1 MSDNLFAPLDNISTP
16 GVDETSPVQQAQE
29 QSLFAPLQG
38 ASTYKEAETAA
49 LQIAKVS
56 PIDAQEADLIAPI
69 EVPQGTGMGLFQKTR
84 RSLLAGIG
92 DTIEGFGDAF
102 NFIGLTT
109 GANAISALTGG
120 SWYSNKIGDTLK
132 EFGSSMAEKYTV
144 EKSEEIQDF
153 TWDDLANA
161 EFWATS
167 VARTIPFTLSLF
179 IPGGVGAKVGTKMA
193 TTLAKYAPTLANGL
207 GKTIT
212 SKGLTKLPGLKALQ
226 GATAKQIGTKALG
239 ATGGFLGAG
248 TAMTAI
254 DGAVIAGETLETSY
268 NQFIQEGYTPEQ
280 AQNMAAEVASSVYID
295 NQASFLIESLSYA
308 TVVGG
313 ITGKGLRRTLG
324 FGARNTAKEFGIKA
338 AAITTAG
345 GIEATTEM
353 YQETYQEWIKG
364 KARAEVKGEDY
375 MSYLDFFNSEEAKE
389 TKGISFASGLLF
401 GSVGQVI
408 NNVAERKALLANDYD
423 LLAAKIDPAATDLTV
438 NKQERIRSIILDNAI
453 DGRLGNTE
461 ELTNELVDAGVMS
474 QEDANLVFQTAKQ
487 VNKAFNE
494 TPSVD
499 LSRMKPNEKRE
510 LAAAYLK
517 RQESENKIKDLES
530 VFADEINK
538 INNLDISQEQ
548 KEQKIQELYSL
559 EPNTIEQLEIERQ
572 QLNQVNEDIVSMQS
586 GIYFQQRREQQ
597 AQQRAEEQR
606 QAQEQRE
613 QERQEFETAPTPEAP
628 KAPTPQP
635 PEGVEPT
642 FGTPMSDNEIN
653 VIDDILNQNV
663 EDGNITDNRADD
675 IAQFIADNNMSF
687 EEAQNYVN
695 QQVTPTPTSQTQK
708 VEQKKEPKT
717 KPRVVQYKGRSYT
730 ITSDGTIINQNTNR
744 KIKPDGATGKAILKK
759 SAKPRFE
766 DNQVPV
772 KREYFTVTS
781 RDGDVQKFRVT
792 TRLDGSRNWEILDG
806 DMYVPFNNGK
816 IADKN
821 VIERDNLSTRQELD
835 IFEQAGDVV
844 TTDQTEGPDAIMNPK
859 MKADLSE
866 DQFNRV
872 YKSQEVSTVESESK
886 AVSKKGSLS
895 DLVSA
900 WLQTPEGSLENQ
912 TAEESAAKFA
922 KEYLKRGGK
931 ETEQQIE
938 EKGLAKSIADQFRKG
953 VVSKKLVLEEIQ
965 KQQGLL
971 EGTPVQLSLFE
982 KTKKILKPK
991 RTNTTKRKQKGRK
1004 SIADD
1009 FREKAPLQYK
1019 PKYSYRRAGTE
1030 IALRDYLKSK
1040 FPSRELRFVD
1050 ILQERFG
1057 LNTTG
1062 YAIGTSA
1069 YVNYKVG
1076 ENGELVDKSVQKA
1089 IMHEFGHFFRDIHI
1103 NSEEVQALLKSL
1115 PGTSLF
1121 ENTKNGYFDQI
1132 LYATPKGNKTGAD
1145 IFFEANKR
1153 NPNNKAEYDSFIN
1166 SLGLEVL
1173 PDSEQEIILDEAMQA
1188 LLEDPLLE
1196 KYGQVF
1202 GAQKPNII
1210 SRIKDFFDL
1219 VNRSAPQRNKAV
1231 EILNETANTKG
1242 VPAERF
1248 IRRIINNFRE
1258 NPNIRQAHHPRGRFS
1273 RSKDNQ
1279 NKIVEQI
1286 KNIINNSTFDISTE
1300 SVQDYY
1306 NKILDAVLQIPG
1318 IDILTE
1324 SQIKNRILG
1333 SLFYP
1338 IKETGIKKLIKD
1350 FAVLQEQEAELLYG
1364 REEDINTEYAG
1375 GNEEESISSRM
1386 SDMVTDFLETFSTK
1400 ERPIYQREVLS
1411 MLYSTTQKYKDDFYG
1426 FVDFMQSTEDTLAAE
1441 FMDYVTFKYN
1451 ENPIPALR
1459 FIHQENRNKRFQKFM
1474 MFTIDPIVDDEGN
1487 ITNIKVNSRVSRNS
1501 YTYQSVSHMLAV
1513 AAGNYYTKNR
1523 TPEMQAVRKVINDS
1537 LKGVETDTDLA
1548 YTVLEALF
1556 GNQLDIY
1563 NINLF
1568 EEDILKPEFEGL
1580 LFEIDGKLLSMGEVF
1595 DLQLNKTS
1603 SKQGKFINPNIKSA
1617 FRPILQQIFDAT
1629 VDERY
1634 QATTMSAENESLN
1647 TVSKHNSIFEI
1658 SEILQSV
1665 ENDELIQ
1672 KLYKDN
1678 HLIDA
1683 LLEGEINLVPMPISG
1698 GQSRLRN
1705 KIKKNYNKL
1714 SANDFTL
1721 MQMLMQ
1727 INALAENQQVYL
1739 QSAGQLSDTKNN
1751 YFFQVPFLS
1760 EEQIKKETNR
1770 IIDKLQK
1777 NGSKYGNGEFIFPFL
1792 EEVDGKIKLDIRST
1806 TQGRD
1811 ELIKYIQDNKSYLEN
1826 LDIIKEQLPDIFEDI
1841 NSISTETLRNVQRI
1855 QLNQIIN
1862 QFQLQEIFIG
1872 NATKNK
1878 SSIDFVKR
1886 AKRAGA
1892 KHIPLGEETRIDL
1905 TVLEDFYVL
1914 NEDVNSQYLK
1924 GTIVGEATLERIT
1937 NRSVDELIADGI
1949 TSVATDSGAYITDV
1963 TAKKIRDMYGNLNG
1977 ENIAPGTFKFVGA
1990 GIEID
1995 NVNIFG
2001 EDSYLKSNV
2010 GVLTE
2015 EFVTK
2020 HPEYKY
2026 IYDILVARE
2035 QIADA
2040 NIGVGEMSLPVVYH
2054 KSGSKVLPKGY
2065 PVFRRNTPIE
2075 DINTQLNNILIN
2087 DGNYGFSGLNYGVQL
2102 DLDIKR
2108 YSSQRPEQ
2116 AYAFDLINLSD
2127 EMKSLVNNMHKKYM
2141 QATMLQ
2147 FNEIIGRFE
2156 VFGNDAINVSEK
2168 IFGSKASRL
2177 SSLAGKD
2184 LPGIFP
2190 LRDKSIAKKFGL
2202 FGSKIQTPGG
2212 IGTEASTIG
2221 NEWKAYTSLTELI
2234 KNSSGEY
2241 KRKLQLLNQKYGNI
2255 RVSEVSLPA
2264 TFGNR
2269 RVGIKEGDLIF
2280 GSRIPTH
2287 GKQTRVLFVVKEILQ
2302 PEMGNQTFF
2311 NPYISEIMGSDK
2323 DGDQIYFNG
2332 KFANPRAWQNT
2343 YNQGFDLEVQ
2353 LFGSKEVQDELKLQM
2368 STFAEDNQKAIDNS
2382 NKFFKLSTEQS
2393 KPPHRLRLLGNKIT
2407 SKTNLESSPLIGF
2420 AANAQRLFSYFL
2432 RYNIKLP
2439 ATFTI
2444 TGIDGVSRT
2453 FSEFDTIYNKDEG
2466 VANFIE
2472 VAKILNTVL
2481 DEPAHQKTEELG
2493 YDEITLSHA
2502 IILSYMGIPTQDII
2516 TLFKSPIYKEYSRL
2530 SKPLSL
2536 FEQQY
2541 QNKPDKATVKRSL
2554 FRKVTSIKP
2563 FITKGGKRR
2572 PNPKFDDAYKKFRDT
2587 IFIGVNKVNLGDI
2600 VLNKNKKDVLKL
2612 LYNLEA
2618 INQAALG
2625 TTEYMGIHNGI
2636 QSSPHRALEIV
2647 VEPQSAFK
2655 PMFNEESGEVQEF
2668 LQSPKVQHNLNIID
2682 RLSRW
2687 HFNHSK
2693 LFDLFIGGFVS
2704 ERKYLKTPDNLLNI
2718 TRRYSEYIAVNTV
2731 PALQN
2736 LYSINEKS
2744 YLPKLEELVEK
2755 YGELEFFSK
2764 ATLFQND
2771 EVLKDGRVIQGI
2783 GLVSNQE
2790 YTQDLAEQELER
2802 IGKELQDNLTQ
2813 DEINLLIQ
2821 YDYLSHQFGTSP
2833 NSVLHMMPYSTL
2845 REIKLGYLGYR
2856 SSAETIEK
2864 FEEDMIDSV
2873 LFEPEFGAIQEWRDG
2888 KRRYEFEIT
2897 EDLDSYVLEADNSV
2911 TLSTQVIGKSVPPK
2925 YVKLFDKTTGIS
2937 FIYTV
2942 NTEQDTLGD
2951 YKFYKEYNT
2960 NEQHIIKPSTYT
2972 EESFETYNQT
2982 NTQERKPRGRFKRNL
2997 GNETLKSI
3005 KEVQQKIKEEDIIP
3019 GDPLTAEQTID
3030 IENLNNTEDVKSFR
3044 GWLESALLDRD
3055 VTEIL
3060 NDESLINRYT
3070 PYYNNYVEQKRLMN
3084 AIEKKFAEVN
3094 EEGIP
3099 YYQRR
3104 EEFTDELLRDH
3115 IQVLQLGGMDYRATE
3130 DLYNRLVE
3138 EMAQRATSD
3147 QHKMIQ
3153 DKIEGYEQAE
3163 PGARDISVAQAYM
3176 LANNIDSRNEG
3187 VQFLQRKFDEEY
3199 KRYISELNEKV
3210 KEINTVHQKLVES
3223 KNKSFSILQKVRA
3236 KFAPN
3241 EFYEHYYG
3249 NIYYESPDG
3258 IALRPLDNIKR
3269 KDGDSI
3275 VYYRDKNGSIIQ
3287 GINQLNLTKEER
3299 DYWNM
3304 YKETTESTRKISNAE
3319 MRDNYIPNIKMSPF
3333 EALQSRGLFGLFM
3346 LTNRGINDIGVVE
3359 VLGTNPE
3366 TGERILLPFEEFQKL
3381 YGYGNV
3387 NNSVLKDIESIR
3399 EYKRLEKLAQ
3409 EGLRR
3414 GMHMSED
3421 GKFTNRYFNL
3431 RNTNTDAMQ
3440 GGDMFYRYSNSRSV
3454 KAKAFG
3460 TKNIHRAL
3468 LEHVKSTYY
3477 TFGTKEV
3484 GGKFGGMIE
3493 FMPLVD
3499 GLIRI
3504 NENEGNKNI
3513 VMYLTKLYKEGQL
3526 LQKKQEVAKGVDPV
3540 VDGFVKYTMYITLAL
3555 NIPAGIFNVAVGKYN
3570 EIRKRG
3576 VGKFAKGEAR
3586 FWGIDRMLKGDFEGT
3601 QTAFRKSMAI
3611 LKKTAFMTHSLYDLV
3626 PSTPG
3631 TLNFAGKSIDDILF
3645 MVMQGSEN
3653 WIQGAAFL
3661 GELTEE
3667 EWNSYDVNGNLLENM
3682 PGITPTRQS
3691 EIEDKVRKVHG
3702 RGYSPTDQ
3710 RLIQMYS
3717 LGRAFMQHKRWL
3729 PTYIMDRFGRDQIN
3743 KYGEREIGSYVA
3755 GAEYAREATKFARK
3769 VLNNEMSTAEA
3780 IEELR
3785 NMPKYK
3791 REAAYAALRG
3801 LGMTMMLSAILFS
3814 LKAAGQDDDDP
3825 LYHFVSRTVS
3835 DALLIFDTPKFT
3847 YFMLPPSLQTFENAM
3862 LLARYSVPVSQK
3874 EFGFAK
3880 MKRKGRYADRGEWKG
3895 TTPLVR
3901 LLPFNKISRQIMSQQ
3916 DFDVQEVL
3924 FK

>member
-1 MSDNLFAPLDNISTP
+1 MSDNLFAPLDNVSTP

-38 ASTYKEAETAA
+38 ASTYKETETAA

-56 PIDAQEADLIAPI
+56 PIDAQEADLIAPV
-69 EVPQGTGMGLFQKTR
+69 EVPQGAGMGLFRKTR
-84 RSLLAGIG
+84 RSLLAGVG
-92 DTIEGFGDAF
+92 DTIEGFGDAI
-102 NFIGLTT
+102 NFIGMTT
-109 GANAISALTGG
+109 GANAMGALTGG
-120 SWYSNKIGDTLK
+120 SWYSNKIGDTLT
-132 EFGSSMAEKYTV
+132 ELGGSIAEKYTV
-144 EKSEEIQDF
+144 EKSPEIADF
-153 TWDDLANA
+153 SWDDLANP

-179 IPGGVGAKVGTKMA
+179 IPGAAGARVGTKLG

-207 GKTIT
+207 GKAIT

-226 GATAKQIGTKALG
+226 GVTAKQIGTRTLG

-248 TAMTAI
+248 TAMTAV

-295 NQASFLIESLSYA
+295 NQASFLIESISYA

-313 ITGKGLRRTLG
+313 VAGKGLRKTLG

-338 AAITTAG
+338 AAITSAA

-353 YQETYQEWIKG
+353 FQETYQEWIKG

-375 MSYLDFFNSEEAKE
+375 MSYLDFFNSEEAQE
-389 TKGISFASGLLF
+389 TRGISFASGLLF
-401 GSVGQVI
+401 GGVGQVI

-423 LLAAKIDPAATDLTV
+423 LLAAKIDPSATDLTV

-453 DGRLGNTE
+453 DGRLGNTQ

-474 QEDANLVFQTAKQ
+474 QEDAKLVFQTAKQ

-494 TPSVD
+494 TPAVD

-530 VFADEINK
+530 VFVDEINK
-538 INNLDISQEQ
+538 INNLDISTDI

-559 EPNTIEQLEIERQ
+559 EPDTIEQLEIERQ

-586 GIYFQQRREQQ
+586 GIYFQQRREQE

-606 QAQEQRE
+606 QAQEQSE
-613 QERQEFETAPTPEAP
+613 QERQEVETAPTPETTT
-628 KAPTPQP
+628 APTPQA

-642 FGTPMSDNEIN
+642 FGPIMSIDEEN
-653 VIDDILNQNV
+653 VINDILDQNI
-663 EDGNITDNRADD
+663 EDGNITNDRAND
-675 IAQFIADNNMSF
+675 IAQFVVDNNMSF

-695 QQVTPTPTSQTQK
+695 QQVTPTPTSQVQE
-708 VEQKKEPKT
+708 VEQKEESKA
-717 KPRVVQYKGRSYT
+717 KPQVVEYKGRSYT

-744 KIKPDGATGKAILKK
+744 KIKPDGATGRAI
-759 SAKPRFE
+759 
-766 DNQVPV
+766 
-772 KREYFTVTS
+772 
-781 RDGDVQKFRVT
+781 
-792 TRLDGSRNWEILDG
+792 I
-806 DMYVPFNNGK
+806 
-816 IADKN
+816 
-821 VIERDNLSTRQELD
+821 
-835 IFEQAGDVV
+835 
-844 TTDQTEGPDAIMNPK
+844 
-859 MKADLSE
+859 
-866 DQFNRV
+866 
-872 YKSQEVSTVESESK
+872 
-886 AVSKKGSLS
+886 
-895 DLVSA
+895 
-900 WLQTPEGSLENQ
+900 
-912 TAEESAAKFA
+912 
-922 KEYLKRGGK
+922 KE
-931 ETEQQIE
+931 
-938 EKGLAKSIADQFRKG
+938 
-953 VVSKKLVLEEIQ
+953 
-965 KQQGLL
+965 
-971 EGTPVQLSLFE
+971 FE
-982 KTKKILKPK
+982 KTKKPTPTPIVEEKPKVEQKPKAKKKVLKPK

-1004 SIADD
+1004 SIADN
-1009 FREKAPLQYK
+1009 FREKTPLKYK

-1030 IALRDYLKSK
+1030 IALRDYFKSE
-1040 FPSRELRFVD
+1040 FPTRELRFVD

-1057 LNTTG
+1057 LDTTG
-1062 YAIGTSA
+1062 YAIGASA

-1089 IMHEFGHFFRDIHI
+1089 IMHEFGHFFRDMHI

-1121 ENTKNGYFDQI
+1121 ENTKKGYFDQI
-1132 LYATPKGNKTGAD
+1132 LYATAKGNKTGAD

-1166 SLGLEVL
+1166 SLGIEAL

-1219 VNRSAPQRNKAV
+1219 VNRSAPERNKAV
-1231 EILNETANTKG
+1231 EILNKTANTTG

-1273 RSKDNQ
+1273 RTKDNQ
-1279 NKIVEQI
+1279 SKIVEQI

-1306 NKILDAVLQIPG
+1306 NKILDIVLQIPG
-1318 IDILTE
+1318 INILTE

-1333 SLFYP
+1333 SLYYP

-1411 MLYSTTQKYKDDFYG
+1411 MLYSNTQKYKDDFYG

-1441 FMDYVTFKYN
+1441 FMDYVAFKYN

-1523 TPEMQAVRKVINDS
+1523 TPEMQAVRNVINDS
-1537 LKGVETDTDLA
+1537 LKGVETDSNVA
-1548 YTVLEALF
+1548 YTVLEVLF

-1595 DLQLNKTS
+1595 DLQLNNTS

-1629 VDERY
+1629 VNERY

-1665 ENDELIQ
+1665 ENDELILE
-1672 KLYKDN
+1672 LYKDN

-1683 LLEGEINLVPMPISG
+1683 LLGGEINLIPMPISG

-1727 INALAENQQVYL
+1727 VNGLSEEQEVYL

-1751 YFFQVPFLS
+1751 YFFQVPYLS
-1760 EEQIKKETNR
+1760 PAQIKQEKDR
-1770 IIDKLQK
+1770 VLDKLQK
-1777 NGSKYGNGEFIFPFL
+1777 NGSKYGNGKFIFPYL
-1792 EEVDGKIKLDIRST
+1792 KEENGVLQWDNKAVIADQDR
-1806 TQGRD
+1806 
-1811 ELIKYIQDNKSYLEN
+1811 LIKYIQDNKNYLEN
-1826 LDIIKEQLPDIFEDI
+1826 LDVIKEQLPDIFSKE
-1841 NSISTETLRNVQRI
+1841 ISTRTKGKIRSMLW
-1855 QLNQIIN
+1855 NQSIN

-1905 TVLEDFYVL
+1905 TVIEDFYVL
-1914 NEDVNSQYLK
+1914 NEDVNSQYVK

-1949 TSVATDSGAYITDV
+1949 TSIATDSGAYITDV
-1963 TAKKIRDMYGNLNG
+1963 TAKKIRDMYGNLDG

-1990 GIEID
+1990 GVEKD

-2015 EFVTK
+2015 EFVAK

-2108 YSSQRPEQ
+2108 YTSQRPEQ

-2127 EMKSLVNNMHKKYM
+2127 EIKPLVDEMHKKYM
-2141 QATMLQ
+2141 RATMLQ
-2147 FNEIIGRFE
+2147 FGEIIGRFE
-2156 VFGNDAINVSEK
+2156 QLGNDAINVSEK

-2177 SSLAGKD
+2177 SSIAGKD

-2202 FGSKIQTPGG
+2202 FGSKIQAPGG

-2234 KNSSGEY
+2234 KNTSGEY

-2264 TFGNR
+2264 TFGSR

-2343 YNQGFDLEVQ
+2343 YNEGFDLEVQ

-2368 STFAEDNQKAIDNS
+2368 STFAEDNQRAIDNS
-2382 NKFFKLSTEQS
+2382 NKFFKLSTAQS
-2393 KPPHRLRLLGNKIT
+2393 EPAHRLTLLGNKTT
-2407 SKTNLESSPLIGF
+2407 SKTNLESGALIGF

-2453 FSEFDTIYNKDEG
+2453 FSEFDTIYNKEEG

-2472 VAKILNTVL
+2472 VAKILNTAL
-2481 DEPAHQKTEELG
+2481 DEPSHQKTEELG

-2516 TLFKSPIYKEYSRL
+2516 TLFKSSIYQEYSRL
-2530 SKPLSL
+2530 SKSISL

-2541 QNKPDKATVKRSL
+2541 QNKPDRATVMRSL
-2554 FRKVTSIKP
+2554 FGRVTSIKP
-2563 FITKGGKRR
+2563 FITQGGKRK
-2572 PNPKFDDAYKKFRDT
+2572 PNPKFNDAYKKFRDT
-2587 IFIGVNKVNLGDI
+2587 MFTDGKVNLGDI

-2625 TTEYMGIHNGI
+2625 TTAYMGIHNGI
-2636 QSSPHRALEIV
+2636 QSSPHQSSQVVLE
-2647 VEPQSAFK
+2647 SSNAFK
-2655 PMFNEESGEVQEF
+2655 PMRNEESAEVQEF
-2668 LQSPKVQHNLNIID
+2668 IESPKVQHNLNIID
-2682 RLSRW
+2682 RLTKW
-2687 HFNHSK
+2687 HQNHSK
-2693 LFDLFIGGFVS
+2693 LFDVFVEGFVG
-2704 ERKYLKTPDNLLNI
+2704 ERRYLQTPDNLLNI

-2744 YLPKLEELVEK
+2744 YLPKIEELVEK

-2790 YTQDLAEQELER
+2790 YTQDLTQQELER

-2833 NSVLHMMPYSTL
+2833 NSVLHMMPNSTL
-2845 REIKLGYLGYR
+2845 KTIQEGYLRYI
-2856 SSAETIEK
+2856 SSSQTIEK

-2888 KRRYEFEIT
+2888 KRRFELEIS
-2897 EDLDSYVLEADNSV
+2897 EDVDSFVLEADNSV
-2911 TLSTQVIGKSVPPK
+2911 TLSTEVIGKSTPPT
-2925 YVKLFDKTTGIS
+2925 YIKLFDRETGS
-2937 FIYTV
+2937 AFIYIA

-2960 NEQHIIKPSTYT
+2960 NQQHIIKPSTYT

-2982 NTQERKPRGRFKRNL
+2982 ETQERKPRGRFRRNV

-3094 EEGIP
+3094 QEGIP

-3138 EMAQRATSD
+3138 EMAQRATND

-3153 DKIEGYEQAE
+3153 EKIEGYEQSE

-3210 KEINTVHQKLVES
+3210 KEINSVHQKLIES

-3241 EFYEHYYG
+3241 EFYQHYYG

-3269 KDGDSI
+3269 KDGDNI

-3346 LTNRGINDIGVVE
+3346 LTNRGINDIGIVE
-3359 VLGTNPE
+3359 VLGTNPQ

-3387 NNSVLKDIESIR
+3387 NNSVLKDVESIR
-3399 EYKRLEKLAQ
+3399 EYKRLEKLAK

-3421 GKFTNRYFNL
+3421 GTFTNRYFNL

-3555 NIPAGIFNVAVGKYN
+3555 NVPAGIFNVAVGKYN

-3576 VGKFAKGEAR
+3576 LKKFAKGEAR

-3729 PTYIMDRFGRDQIN
+3729 PTYLMDRFGKDQIN

-3769 VLNNEMSTAEA
+3769 VLKNEITTAEA
-3780 IEELR
+3780 IEQLR
-3785 NMPKYK
+3785 NMPEYK

-3814 LKAAGQDDDDP
+3814 LKAAGQDDEDP

-3901 LLPFNKISRQIMSQQ
+3901 LLPFNKISRQLMSQQ